1 MSKQDIIGNLTTIIK
16 ILIMTIAPAIAV
28 YIGTDEQT
36 VIAFLTAVL
45 TFILAV
51 YDARYPN
58 TLQVFGNTNNNIET
72 GILNDE
78 YTSPDYEEEED
89 EY

>member
-1 MSKQDIIGNLTTIIK
+1 
-16 ILIMTIAPAIAV
+16 MTVAPYIAIQL
-28 YIGTDEQT
+28 GTDDGT

-45 TFILAV
+45 TFILAI

-58 TLQVFGNTNNNIET
+58 TMSIFGNKPHPTLEESE
-72 GILNDE
+72 ILNDE
-78 YTSPDYEEEED
+78 YEADVD